1 MIQKSKHFSNKQNVQ
16 ITKEAHVFKGYT
28 SNCNCEILT
37 SFNRELQL
45 KDTEFVLKNKMNNYC
60 LN

>member
-16 ITKEAHVFKGYT
+16 ITKGAHAFKGYT
-28 SNCNCEILT
+28 SNCNSEILN
-37 SFNRELQL
+37 SFNCELQL
-45 KDTEFVLKNKMNNYC
+45 KDAEFVLKNKMNNYC

>member
-1 MIQKSKHFSNKQNVQ
+1 MIQTSKHFSNKQNVQ
-16 ITKEAHVFKGYT
+16 ITKGAHAFKGYT
-28 SNCNCEILT
+28 SNCNSEILN
-37 SFNRELQL
+37 SFNCELQL

>member
-16 ITKEAHVFKGYT
+16 ITKGAHAFKGYT
-28 SNCNCEILT
+28 SNCNSEILN
-37 SFNRELQL
+37 SFNCELQL

-60 LN
+60 LD

>member
-16 ITKEAHVFKGYT
+16 ITKGAHAFKGYT
-28 SNCNCEILT
+28 SNRNSEILN
-37 SFNRELQL
+37 SFNCELQL

>member
-16 ITKEAHVFKGYT
+16 ITKGAHAFKGYT
-28 SNCNCEILT
+28 SNCNSEILT
-37 SFNRELQL
+37 SFNHELQL